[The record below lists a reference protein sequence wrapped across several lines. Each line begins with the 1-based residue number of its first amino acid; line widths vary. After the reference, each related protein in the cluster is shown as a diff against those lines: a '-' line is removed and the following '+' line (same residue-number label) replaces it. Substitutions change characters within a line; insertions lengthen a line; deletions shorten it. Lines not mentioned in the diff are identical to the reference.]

1 MEYNRP
7 TTGKKMGIGLCWKKK
22 EEEEEYNAD
31 DDEVEMR
38 EPHHASVVEAASL
51 YRCTRK
57 DSITLFFS
65 VIYYIIRCA
74 E

>member
-1 MEYNRP
+1 MLE
-7 TTGKKMGIGLCWKKK
+7 K

-31 DDEVEMR
+31 DDEGEMR

-65 VIYYIIRCA
+65 VIYYIRCA